1 MSDVYEL
8 RLPPSRGRRAARR
21 IGLAA
26 VILGVLLASMPGRAP
41 HEDDAARAAEVS
53 AGSRDVALPDGS
65 KLSELA
71 APQLLAAR
79 IEREGAAVVLSFEL
93 DRAVPHWLER
103 DAAGEVQLVL
113 ESARLAQPLGWLDF
127 RDTPIR
133 YLDVRRVGDALHL
146 ALGLAAAA
154 PVDVQSA
161 MLDLSAGARLMVQI
175 EARPE
180 LAQETPRGVVAKRV
194 LDAGGEDAYREALRL
209 ERAGEPARALEVLRT
224 LLAKHPEQAQAR
236 AHLVDGL
243 ATAGRPAEALRVLR
257 AGPGRKNDPE
267 RAQLEARLLVEQRA
281 DAEAIAVLDRS
292 LGAAGGDPEYE
303 AFLAALLQRSGA
315 HERALALYEAAVA
328 EEPGR
333 ADWWLGRAISE
344 EALGKGAAAL
354 LSLKRA
360 LAIGGL
366 DPEPARWAQ
375 ERARAL
381 AAAAQAG
388 PKR

>member
-1 MSDVYEL
+1 
-8 RLPPSRGRRAARR
+8 
-21 IGLAA
+21 
-26 VILGVLLASMPGRAP
+26 VILGVLLASAPARAP
-41 HEDDAARAAEVS
+41 HDDAGARPVEVS
-53 AGSRDVALPDGS
+53 AGGRDAAPTDGS
-65 KLSELA
+65 TLAELS
-71 APQLLAAR
+71 APQLLGAH
-79 IEREGAAVVLSFEL
+79 IERRAGAVVLSFEL
-93 DRAVPHWLER
+93 DRSVPHWLER

-113 ESARLAQPLGWLDF
+113 ESTRLAQPLGWLDF

-146 ALGLAAAA
+146 ALGLASGA

-180 LAQETPRGVVAKRV
+180 LAEEAPRGVVAKRA
-194 LDAGGEDAYREALRL
+194 LDAGGQDAYREALRL
-209 ERAGEPARALEVLRT
+209 ERAGDKARALEVLRT
-224 LLAKHPEQAQAR
+224 LLARHPEHAQAR
-236 AHLVDGL
+236 TRLVDGL
-243 ATAGRPAEALRVLR
+243 AAAGRPAEALRVLR

-267 RAQLEARLLVEQRA
+267 RARLEARLLVEQRS

-315 HERALALYEAAVA
+315 HERALALYEASVA

-344 EALGKGAAAL
+344 ETLGKGAEAL
-354 LSLKRA
+354 LSLRRA

-366 DPEPARWAQ
+366 DPEPQRWAQ
-375 ERARAL
+375 ARARAL
-381 AAAAQAG
+381 AAAAAG
-388 PKR
+388 AAEAKP